1 MEPRCSV
8 KDDRSDV
15 VVSPPFFFWNGTRTS
30 KKVCSSKYS
39 EVWGIKKN
47 SKGGL
52 KVQFFPRLSPQSK
65 NPNPF
70 SIYSRFSIKSR
81 DFFLGR
87 IIFFEDFGGRDYG
100 FFFGGGGGNLVG
112 RLECFLI
119 LILVFFKKKK
129 GLQREEF
136 WRSLLYFSCWKKSWA
151 KVLEFVS
158 SSWKFLKSKDIE
170 KTYKAK

>member
-100 FFFGGGGGNLVG
+100 FFFGGGGGILLDDWNVFWFWFSF
-112 RLECFLI
+112 FL
-119 LILVFFKKKK
+119 KKKK
-129 GLQREEF
+129 GYRERNFGGACYIFLVE
-136 WRSLLYFSCWKKSWA
+136 RKVEQKS
-151 KVLEFVS
+151 
-158 SSWKFLKSKDIE
+158 
-170 KTYKAK
+170 